1 MSARAAKNFSRR
13 FYQVVLAQE
22 WLMRMNVPQNV
33 RAFQTVGEHQ
43 PFVVQQF
50 DRCADMENNRGGVR
64 FRLDRQIS
72 FHQDF
77 PTTILKMITVAIIN

>member
-1 MSARAAKNFSRR
+1 MSPRAVKNFSRR
-13 FYQVVLAQE
+13 FFQVVLSQE

-33 RAFQTVGEHQ
+33 RAFQTVGERQ

-50 DRCADMENNRGGVR
+50 NYCAVRENNLGGFR
-64 FRLDRQIS
+64 FRLDRRCS

-77 PTTILKMITVAIIN
+77 PTAILIMKTVAITN